1 MRKNKIIIGSVFS
14 YQEFNK
20 ILPIDKR
27 AYLNLQNSECGFDSE
42 DIIKN
47 WNEYNDPL
55 KISVYEIGYKDR
67 YILGLSL
74 DHLDPEMKV
83 CEIEPYIKHEI
94 KRLMGIEVEKLS
106 VIEESMINGYISA
119 VYFCGKY
126 MSSSDEE

>member
-106 VIEESMINGYISA
+106 VIEESMINGYIST